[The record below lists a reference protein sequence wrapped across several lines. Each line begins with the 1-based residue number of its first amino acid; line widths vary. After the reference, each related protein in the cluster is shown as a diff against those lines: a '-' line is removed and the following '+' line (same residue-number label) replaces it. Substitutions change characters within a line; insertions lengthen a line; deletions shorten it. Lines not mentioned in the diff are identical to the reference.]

1 MCTMLQPGKTPPV
14 RYKGPLDVLRHV
26 QAEKGI
32 GGLYR
37 GMTPTLTR
45 EVAGNATM
53 FAIYELLKR
62 KAAAMQVLAVQFQP
76 CFGVRISLVVPRW
89 SRSDGLRGHSKALT
103 AAK

>member
-53 FAIYELLKR
+53 FAIYELLKGKQR
-62 KAAAMQVLAVQFQP
+62 QCRCLQYNF
-76 CFGVRISLVVPRW
+76 SLDLVC
-89 SRSDGLRGHSKALT
+89 A
-103 AAK
+103 

>member
-1 MCTMLQPGKTPPV
+1 MLSIRARYRQCALCLQPGKTPPV

-26 QAEKGI
+26 KAEKGI

-62 KAAAMQVLAVQFQP
+62 KAAAMQVCAQ
-76 CFGVRISLVVPRW
+76 
-89 SRSDGLRGHSKALT
+89 ALL
-103 AAK
+103 

>member
-1 MCTMLQPGKTPPV
+1 MCTLLQPGKTPPV

-62 KAAAMQVLAVQFQP
+62 KAAAMQVLTVQF
-76 CFGVRISLVVPRW
+76 
-89 SRSDGLRGHSKALT
+89 
-103 AAK
+103 

>member
-1 MCTMLQPGKTPPV
+1 M

-62 KAAAMQVLAVQFQP
+62 KAAAMQVLPVECQP
-76 CFGVRISLVVPRW
+76 CLGVRTLLAVKLEQI
-89 SRSDGLRGHSKALT
+89 
-103 AAK
+103 